1 MDKTH
6 QALTTVLAALMFF
19 TTGGAGAAEKI
30 AMEGGRTDLA
40 ASSSTEVAPPLALV
54 IGKSTVL
61 RLPSPVA
68 RISVGNPVVADVN
81 LLNPRELYLLGKEIG
96 STNLIVWYRGG
107 GTSVTDITVNID
119 TASLQNELRTL
130 MPGERD
136 IRVSTAADS
145 IVLQGTVSDA
155 LKVEQATSI
164 AEAYVRK
171 FNRPLVSEVRM
182 PGEEKAVSISL
193 SNAQG
198 AAGNVRVAGAR
209 VINMLKVSAPQQVM
223 LEVKVAEVSKTL
235 LDKLGSEFDMRSAQG
250 GWTAGILSSFLTQS
264 GGVLSGSRGAL
275 KALKIDA
282 EKQDGLVKILA
293 EPNIMAISGQTGKFL
308 AGGRIFI
315 PVSNTN
321 TGGLGIPTITL
332 EERDFGVRLA
342 FTPTVLD
349 CDAGGAGANC
359 RINLKVAPEV
369 SELAQTGSP
378 FVTLNDVTSVLPSFT
393 VRNAETTVQ
402 LNDGQSFA
410 IAGLIKNN
418 VSETVKR
425 FPMLGELPIIGPL
438 FRSSEFQ
445 NDRTE
450 LLFVVT
456 PHLVKPLPPNY
467 ALPTD
472 HYRQP
477 GRVGYFLGGK
487 MEGPAPAGAEPAAD
501 PGSDKPAASP
511 SGDKPAA
518 AAPQPQPASGFEMR

>member
-1 MDKTH
+1 MNKKR
-6 QALTTVLAALMFF
+6 QALTALFATLLLF
-19 TTGGAGAAEKI
+19 TTGCVEAAEKI
-30 AMEGGRTDLA
+30 ATA
-40 ASSSTEVAPPLALV
+40 AGKQTSLGVSTSTEIAPPLALV
-54 IGKSTVL
+54 IGKSTIL
-61 RLPSPVA
+61 RLPSPAA
-68 RISVGNPVVADVN
+68 RISVGNPVVADVS
-81 LLNPRELYLLGKEIG
+81 LLNPRELYVLGKEIG
-96 STNLIVWYRGG
+96 STNLIVWYRDGA
-107 GTSVTDITVNID
+107 TSVADITVNID
-119 TASLQNELRTL
+119 TAGLQAELRQL
-130 MPGERD
+130 MAGEQD
-136 IRVSTAADS
+136 IHVSTAADS
-145 IVLQGTVSDA
+145 IVLQGTVSDS
-155 LKVEQATSI
+155 LKVDYATSI

-171 FNRPLVSEVRM
+171 FNRSLVTDVNM
-182 PGEEKAVSISL
+182 PGENKAVSISL
-193 SNAQG
+193 ASDRGA

-223 LEVKVAEVSKTL
+223 LEVKVAEVSKSL
-235 LDKLGSEFDMRSAQG
+235 LDKLGAEFDMHSAQG
-250 GWTAGILSSFLTQS
+250 GWTAGILSSFLTES
-264 GGVLSGSRGAL
+264 GGLLSGSRGAL
-275 KALKIDA
+275 KSLKIDA

-349 CDAGGAGANC
+349 CSAGTTGQNC

-378 FVTLNDVTSVLPSFT
+378 FTTVNGVTSVLPSFT

-418 VSETVKR
+418 VTETVKR
-425 FPMLGELPIIGPL
+425 FPMLGELPVIGPL

-472 HYRQP
+472 HYHQP
-477 GRVGYFLGGK
+477 GRVGYFLGGQ
-487 MEGPAPAGAEPAAD
+487 MEGSASNGDQPAAG
-501 PGSDKPAASP
+501 PGSDQPAAGAS
-511 SGDKPAA
+511 
-518 AAPQPQPASGFEMR
+518 QPQPASGFEMR